1 MRSDLP
7 SYSSSVG
14 HMDVH
19 LRFKVKY
26 CHKIFEDD
34 RVEKRCGEIFLETA
48 EKYGFNIS
56 EMGFDLDHGHITM
69 DMGPTHSVASIAKA
83 LKGTSGRKLLKEF
96 PYLKQ
101 RYFWGSGLWSP
112 SCYFDSVGEINSEEM
127 NRYVR
132 SQGDRRKTESAPNQR
147 TLLDFTPA

>member
-56 EMGFDLDHGHITM
+56 EMGVDRDHVHVTI
-69 DMGPTHSVASIAKA
+69 DMGPTHSVVSIAKA
-83 LKGTSGRKLLKEF
+83 LKGTSGRRLLKEF

-101 RYFWGSGLWSP
+101 KVLLGKRAVEPFVLL
-112 SCYFDSVGEINSEEM
+112 
-127 NRYVR
+127 R
-132 SQGDRRKTESAPNQR
+132 QRR
-147 TLLDFTPA
+147 